1 MPRLSVLLFGAF
13 CMSTFVTAAHADT
26 DAGAALE
33 SIAHLDNY
41 QVVELRRYDIAPGQ
55 RDRFVRYFDAYF
67 PEAFEQLDCMVFGQ
81 FEDRAAPTK
90 FVWLRGYRDINAR
103 PIVDAAFYYGPV
115 WREHRAKVNALFP
128 GASDNVLLLRP
139 LNANTGVTVLPAV
152 DPVDEPHGARG
163 VAVAQIFAVRKGD
176 EDAFAQR
183 AQAAFA
189 RYTSAQVHPAGVL
202 VTLDVP
208 NNFPQ
213 LPIRTD
219 GPFLVWLGLV
229 ENDAALKNFEAQASQ
244 VERSLEGTGMLRG
257 TPERLVL
264 DPTPRSRLRWWPA
277 ADAKKLPTRETV
289 RVERSEARL
298 REVETPEV
306 PRHMALRLR
315 ASGATL
321 SANGYS
327 RESSRSSP

>member
-1 MPRLSVLLFGAF
+1 MTRISNLLLGVL
-13 CMSTFVTAAHADT
+13 CMSTFITPAHADT
-26 DAGAALE
+26 DTRAAME
-33 SIAHLDNY
+33 SVAHLDNY

-55 RDRFVRYFDAYF
+55 RERFVRYFDAYF

-81 FEDRAAPTK
+81 FEDRAAPTR

-103 PIVDAAFYYGPV
+103 PIANAAFYYGPV
-115 WREHRAKVNALFP
+115 WREHRVKVNALFP

-139 LNANTGVTVLPAV
+139 LDANTGVTVMPAV
-152 DPVDEPHGARG
+152 DPVDEPHGAHG
-163 VAVAQIFAVRKGD
+163 VVVAQIFAVRKGD

-189 RYTSAQVHPAGVL
+189 QYTGAKVRPAGVL

-213 LPIRTD
+213 LPIRTG
-219 GPFLVWLGLV
+219 GPFLVWLGVV
-229 ENDAALKNFEAQASQ
+229 EDDTALRNFEAVASQ
-244 VERSLEGTGMLRG
+244 VEHGLESTGMLRG

-277 ADAKKLPTRETV
+277 ADAKP
-289 RVERSEARL
+289 
-298 REVETPEV
+298 
-306 PRHMALRLR
+306 
-315 ASGATL
+315 
-321 SANGYS
+321 
-327 RESSRSSP
+327 

>member
-1 MPRLSVLLFGAF
+1 
-13 CMSTFVTAAHADT
+13 MSTFVTTAHADT
-26 DAGAALE
+26 DTRAALE
-33 SIAHLDNY
+33 SVAHLDNY
-41 QVVELRRYDIAPGQ
+41 QVVELRRYDIAPRQ

-81 FEDRAAPTK
+81 FEDRAAPTR

-103 PIVDAAFYYGPV
+103 PIADAAFYYGPV
-115 WREHRAKVNALFP
+115 WREHRVKVNALFP

-139 LNANTGVTVLPAV
+139 LTPQTGIPVLPAV

-163 VAVAQIFAVRKGD
+163 VVVAQIFAVKKGD

-189 RYTSAQVHPAGVL
+189 RYQSMKLHPGGVL

-219 GPFLVWLGLV
+219 GPFLVWLGVV
-229 ENDAALKNFEAQASQ
+229 ENDAALKRFEALASD
-244 VERSLEGTGMLRG
+244 VERSLASTGMLRG
-257 TPERLVL
+257 APERLVL
-264 DPTPRSRLRWWPA
+264 DPTPRSRLRWWPV
-277 ADAKKLPTRETV
+277 ADAK
-289 RVERSEARL
+289 S
-298 REVETPEV
+298 V
-306 PRHMALRLR
+306 P
-315 ASGATL
+315 
-321 SANGYS
+321 
-327 RESSRSSP
+327 

>member
-1 MPRLSVLLFGAF
+1 
-13 CMSTFVTAAHADT
+13 MSTFMTAAHAGT
-26 DAGAALE
+26 TTRAVPE
-33 SIAHLDNY
+33 SVAHLDNY

-103 PIVDAAFYYGPV
+103 PVADAAFYYGPV
-115 WREHRAKVNALFP
+115 WREHRVKVNALFP

-139 LNANTGVTVLPAV
+139 LNASTGVTVLPAV
-152 DPVDEPHGARG
+152 DPVDEPHGAGG
-163 VAVAQIFAVRKGD
+163 VAVAQIFAVKKGD
-176 EDAFAQR
+176 EDAFAER
-183 AQAAFA
+183 AEAAFT
-189 RYTSAQVHPAGVL
+189 RYANAQVHPAGVL

-219 GPFLVWLGLV
+219 GPFLVWLGV
-229 ENDAALKNFEAQASQ
+229 IENDAALKIFEARASQ
-244 VERSLEGTGMLRG
+244 VERSLEDTGMLRG
-257 TPERLVL
+257 TSERLVL

-277 ADAKKLPTRETV
+277 ADTKT
-289 RVERSEARL
+289 
-298 REVETPEV
+298 TP
-306 PRHMALRLR
+306 
-315 ASGATL
+315 
-321 SANGYS
+321 
-327 RESSRSSP
+327 

>member
-1 MPRLSVLLFGAF
+1 
-13 CMSTFVTAAHADT
+13 MSTFVTAAHADT
-26 DAGAALE
+26 DTRAALK
-33 SIAHLDNY
+33 SVAHLSNY

-67 PEAFEQLDCMVFGQ
+67 PEAFDQLDCMVFGQ

-90 FVWLRGYRDINAR
+90 FVWLRGYHDINAR
-103 PIVDAAFYYGPV
+103 PIADAAFYYGPV
-115 WREHRAKVNALFP
+115 WREHRVKVNALFP

-139 LNANTGVTVLPAV
+139 LNASTGVTVLPAV
-152 DPVDEPHGARG
+152 DPVDEAQGAHG
-163 VAVAQIFAVRKGD
+163 VVVAQIFAMKKGD
-176 EDAFAQR
+176 EDAFARR

-189 RYTSAQVHPAGVL
+189 HYESAKVHPAGVL

-219 GPFLVWLGLV
+219 GPFLVWLGVV
-229 ENDAALKNFEAQASQ
+229 EDDAALKEFEALASQ
-244 VERSLEGTGMLRG
+244 VGHSLEATGMLHG

-277 ADAKKLPTRETV
+277 ADAK
-289 RVERSEARL
+289 
-298 REVETPEV
+298 
-306 PRHMALRLR
+306 
-315 ASGATL
+315 
-321 SANGYS
+321 
-327 RESSRSSP
+327 SSP

>member
-1 MPRLSVLLFGAF
+1 MTRISNLLLGVL
-13 CMSTFVTAAHADT
+13 CMSTFITPAHADT
-26 DAGAALE
+26 DTRAAME
-33 SIAHLDNY
+33 SVAHLDNY

-55 RDRFVRYFDAYF
+55 RERFVRYFDAYF

-81 FEDRAAPTK
+81 FEDRAAPTR

-103 PIVDAAFYYGPV
+103 PIANAAFYYGPV
-115 WREHRAKVNALFP
+115 WREHRVKVNALFP

-139 LNANTGVTVLPAV
+139 LDANTGVTVMPAV
-152 DPVDEPHGARG
+152 DPVDEPHGAQG
-163 VAVAQIFAVRKGD
+163 VVVAQIFAVRKGD
-176 EDAFAQR
+176 EVAFAQR

-189 RYTSAQVHPAGVL
+189 QYTGAKVRPAGVL

-219 GPFLVWLGLV
+219 GPFLVWLGVV
-229 ENDAALKNFEAQASQ
+229 EDDTALRNFEAVASQ
-244 VERSLEGTGMLRG
+244 VEHGLESTGMLRG

-277 ADAKKLPTRETV
+277 ADAKP
-289 RVERSEARL
+289 
-298 REVETPEV
+298 
-306 PRHMALRLR
+306 
-315 ASGATL
+315 
-321 SANGYS
+321 
-327 RESSRSSP
+327 

>member
-1 MPRLSVLLFGAF
+1 
-13 CMSTFVTAAHADT
+13 MSTFVTAAHAAT
-26 DAGAALE
+26 DAGAASE
-33 SIAHLDNY
+33 SVAHLIDY

-90 FVWLRGYRDINAR
+90 FVWLRGYHDIDAR

-115 WREHRAKVNALFP
+115 WREHRVKVNALFP

-163 VAVAQIFAVRKGD
+163 VVVAQIFAVKKGD
-176 EDAFAQR
+176 EDAFAGR
-183 AQAAFA
+183 AQAAFT
-189 RYTSAQVHPAGVL
+189 RYAGANVHPAGVL

-219 GPFLVWLGLV
+219 GPFLVWLGVV
-229 ENDAALKNFEAQASQ
+229 EDDAALKHFEALASD
-244 VERSLEGTGMLRG
+244 VEHSLVETGMLRG

-264 DPTPRSRLRWWPA
+264 GPTPRSRLRWWPV
-277 ADAKKLPTRETV
+277 ADAKP
-289 RVERSEARL
+289 
-298 REVETPEV
+298 
-306 PRHMALRLR
+306 
-315 ASGATL
+315 
-321 SANGYS
+321 
-327 RESSRSSP
+327 